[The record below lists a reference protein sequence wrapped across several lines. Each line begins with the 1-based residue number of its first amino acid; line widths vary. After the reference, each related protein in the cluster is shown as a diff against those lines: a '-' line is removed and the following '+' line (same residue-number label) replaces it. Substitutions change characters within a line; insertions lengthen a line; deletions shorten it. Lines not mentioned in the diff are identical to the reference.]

1 MSKANREN
9 VGSGV
14 VKILFKHNCIEIYFV
29 FCVKIDYFIMINDQE
44 LFLRIRQG
52 DKKSFEVLFKTYYA
66 SLCHFSRSFIKDQ
79 DDCEEVVQD
88 FFLKLWE
95 KREELDINTSVKS
108 YLFSAIRNRCLN
120 YIKHSKIKLE
130 YQLEVLKNPESDIDT
145 SNYFMEIDLVE
156 KIDKSIAALPDRR
169 REIFILSREQGLKYR
184 EIADQLGISIKTV
197 ETQMGQALKDLREKL
212 KEYQNLLVSFLLIGK
227 RLQ

>member
-1 MSKANREN
+1 
-9 VGSGV
+9 
-14 VKILFKHNCIEIYFV
+14 
-29 FCVKIDYFIMINDQE
+29 MINDQE

-212 KEYQNLLVSFLLIGK
+212 KEYKNLLVSFLLIGK
-227 RLQ
+227 RPQ